1 MTIELPAFRLGLAG
15 YSLAQQE
22 ELSAA
27 VQCAATGATV
37 WEIGDVANA
46 DALWI
51 NGARVQSL
59 GDGRV
64 RVAPA
69 NPWGRSLQLHLPD
82 LGRPVAFS
90 EPLGCPDVQPL
101 FSFDAASQP
110 SVNAVIEKFDAWVA
124 PVAAQF
130 CLASNIVEHQTALG
144 AGIFE
149 VSDEGRLLALVNMHG
164 DIGFLPTAG
173 PSDFEDAVWRRRT
186 AAGEIPEHFGRTSLE
201 QLMWQYAARTQRD
214 LLPRHYRTDPLYF
227 RRPPRLPQ
235 RMLADSHLLLMRELV
250 IEPASFDT
258 LLQRCG
264 MDEVELAHELAT
276 LYFVGSITSNPK
288 RAARRPLRHDG
299 PEPVPGPQ
307 SCVPSGL
314 DCVVPGEPLVRYRAF
329 EHDQLTAP
337 APLGL
342 W

>member
-15 YSLAQQE
+15 YSFAEQE

-27 VQCAATGATV
+27 VQGAATGATV
-37 WEIGDVANA
+37 WKIGDVADA

-64 RVAPA
+64 RVASA
-69 NPWGRSLQLHLPD
+69 SPWGRSLQLHLPD

-90 EPLGCPDVQPL
+90 EPFGCRDVEAL
-101 FSFDAASQP
+101 YNFDAASQP
-110 SVNAVIEKFDAWVA
+110 SVNAVIEKFDAWMA

-130 CLASNIVEHQTALG
+130 CLASHIVEHQIALG

-149 VSDEGRLLALVNMHG
+149 VTHEGTLLALVNMHG
-164 DIGFLPTAG
+164 DTGYLPTAG
-173 PSDFEDAVWRRRT
+173 PADFEDAVWRRRA
-186 AAGEIPEHFGRTSLE
+186 AAGEIPEHFGRTSLA

-214 LLPRHYRTDPLYF
+214 VLPRHYRTDPLYF

-250 IEPASFDT
+250 VEPASFDT

-264 MDEVELAHELAT
+264 MDAVQLAHELAA

-288 RAARRPLRHDG
+288 RAARRPLRHDD

-314 DCVVPGEPLVRYRAF
+314 DCVTPGEPPAPQRAL